1 MRRPCPCIIW
11 TWYGTGRTK
20 RPSAGMNLPSGSG
33 KSFYKW
39 IIDGNYG
46 RTLETRLQSCDT
58 VFLLDLPVAECLA
71 AAESRIGR
79 PREDMPWV
87 ETEFDE
93 EFRQWILDFPRKE
106 LPAVYELLDRYRNE
120 KEIYRFRSR
129 DDIGNYLEKTFGR

>member
-1 MRRPCPCIIW
+1 M
-11 TWYGTGRTK
+11 
-20 RPSAGMNLPSGSG
+20 
-33 KSFYKW
+33 
-39 IIDGNYG
+39 
-46 RTLETRLQSCDT
+46 RLQSCDT

-71 AAESRIGR
+71 AAESRVGR